1 MSEQGHKGGGPITSS
16 MSEREKVERT
26 ADRIR
31 DELLLTIEELDRR
44 RERAMDVKYQVRH
57 FLEQNRDMLG
67 WVAGGAVAL
76 VGLSVGLSL
85 WRSRHHEELMMRRRR
100 VALRRAWEHPERLA
114 TGKKQQPFALEMG
127 QRLVLIFGTA
137 LATSL
142 AKSAVQSLMPPKQEK
157 QDKRRLGPMQGLARA

>member
-1 MSEQGHKGGGPITSS
+1 MSEQGHKGGGHITAS
-16 MSEREKVERT
+16 MSDREKVERT

-44 RERAMDVKYQVRH
+44 RERAMDVKYQLRH
-57 FLEQNRDMLG
+57 FLEQNREMLG

-85 WRSRHHEELMMRRRR
+85 WRARHHEEVLMRRRR
-100 VALRRAWEHPERLA
+100 LALRRAWEHPERLA
-114 TGKKQQPFALEMG
+114 TGKKQQPFALELG

-142 AKSAVQSLMPPKQEK
+142 AKNAVQSLVPPKQEK
-157 QDKRRLGPMQGLARA
+157 PEKRRLGATQGLARA

>member
-1 MSEQGHKGGGPITSS
+1 MSEQGHKGGGHITAS

-44 RERAMDVKYQVRH
+44 RERAMDVKYQLRH
-57 FLEQNRDMLG
+57 FLEQNREMLG

-85 WRSRHHEELMMRRRR
+85 WRARHHEEVLMRRRR
-100 VALRRAWEHPERLA
+100 LALRRAWEHPERLA
-114 TGKKQQPFALEMG
+114 TGKKQQPFALELG

-142 AKSAVQSLMPPKQEK
+142 AKNAVQSLVPPKQEK
-157 QDKRRLGPMQGLARA
+157 PEKRRLGATQGLARA